1 MKRSI
6 ERPNLALTVN
16 FVLST
21 IVFDQNMEPDQESQ
35 FFNLQLTVQKLEEE
49 LLLYRNGT
57 TTQELM
63 EFIS

>member
-1 MKRSI
+1 
-6 ERPNLALTVN
+6 
-16 FVLST
+16 
-21 IVFDQNMEPDQESQ
+21 MEPDQESQ

>member
-1 MKRSI
+1 MKRSL
-6 ERPNLALTVN
+6 ERPNLALTVIIR
-16 FVLST
+16 LSARCST
-21 IVFDQNMEPDQESQ
+21 ILMEPDQESQ